1 MMALKQS
8 RSQSNLFR
16 PWNPE
21 DGKEEE
27 RRSRKEKR
35 KDERRREERRKD
47 ERKKSSSI
55 SEDKRQL
62 DKTGLIPSSESQEM
76 MFHHSPTNYDPS
88 FSSAF
93 AQHLMAYPQFTNLPL
108 LPIHQLPNPYLSAN
122 PSIPPAMPGQ
132 FDTALQFL
140 TAAAAGETLFRHPKK
155 QRPKRFSCPHCQ
167 VSFSNNG
174 QLRGHIRIHTGK
186 PIEVKL
192 LQYNYNIRHLFRRA
206 TFCV

>member
-1 MMALKQS
+1 MMALKQA

-27 RRSRKEKR
+27 RKVRKEKR
-35 KDERRREERRKD
+35 REERRKEEKRKD
-47 ERKKSSSI
+47 ERKKSSSNL
-55 SEDKRQL
+55 EDTRQL

-76 MFHHSPTNYDPS
+76 IFHHNHSPSTFDPS

-93 AQHLMAYPQFTNLPL
+93 AQHLMTYPQFTNLPL
-108 LPIHQLPNPYLSAN
+108 LPFHQVPNPYLSAN
-122 PSIPPAMPGQ
+122 PAIPPTASGQ

-140 TAAAAGETLFRHPKK
+140 TAAAAGETLFRNPKK

-174 QLRGHIRIHTGK
+174 QLRGHIRIHTG
-186 PIEVKL
+186 EFE
-192 LQYNYNIRHLFRRA
+192 H
-206 TFCV
+206 